1 MDETAI
7 VINPVFDETERVGA
21 ERVGPE
27 LELVTNG
34 LARVDNCD
42 MTGKDET
49 DTPVKEVDASEASKD
64 CVSDTPDASKDPRLE
79 VGINEVD

>member
-7 VINPVFDETERVGA
+7 VVNSVFDETEIVGA

-27 LELVTNG
+27 LEFVTNG
-34 LARVDNCD
+34 LARVDECD
-42 MTGKDET
+42 MTVKDET

-64 CVSDTPDASKDPRLE
+64 CVPDTPDASKDPRLE
-79 VGINEVD
+79 AGISEVD